1 MRVLLIS
8 LIVYV
13 LYFTSNTTNAYK
25 TLSEQSLR
33 ILTNTTSPI
42 FTDFLPS
49 LLIPRVSGTE
59 NNTKVRSFISTKFN
73 ELNWHVEEDT
83 FTDMTPHG
91 QITFTNI
98 IVTKDIKATNRLVFA
113 AHFDSKYFD
122 EGGFVGATDS
132 AVPCAMLMDLAYSL
146 DKYLD
151 KGKQHSTTLQIIFFD
166 GEEAFNYWSST
177 DSLYGSR
184 HLAAKWENTYVIDT
198 ESSQNKGKNML
209 NGIEVLILL
218 DLLGAS
224 KPFISN
230 YFTTTSWMFNSLIQI
245 ESRLSTNNLI
255 KLPGSL
261 ISNLKNLKG
270 DMNIEIKENNVED
283 SLEEHDSYFNQ
294 FSINNYYSHIEDDHM
309 PFLKKGVPVLHII
322 PAPFPDDWHKL
333 SDNAS
338 AIDPVVVFNLNNI
351 FKIFTAEYLNIDSI
365 IYDNNHDELKKSNT

>member
-1 MRVLLIS
+1 MRVLFIS

-13 LYFTSNTTNAYK
+13 LCLTLNTTNAYK
-25 TLSEQSLR
+25 TLSEQSLH

-49 LLIPRVSGTE
+49 LFIPRVSGTE
-59 NNTKVRSFISTKFN
+59 NNTKVRSFITTKFN

-83 FTDMTPHG
+83 FTDNTPYG
-91 QITFTNI
+91 QVTFTNI
-98 IVTKDIKATNRLVFA
+98 IVTKNVKATNRLVLA

-146 DKYLD
+146 DKYLN
-151 KGKQHSTTLQIIFFD
+151 KGEQRGTTLQIIFFD
-166 GEEAFNYWSST
+166 GEEAFKYWTST

-184 HLAAKWENTYVIDT
+184 HLAAKWENTHVIDAD
-198 ESSQNKGKNML
+198 SSQNKGKNML

-224 KPFISN
+224 RPFISN
-230 YFTTTSWMFNSLIQI
+230 YFATTSWMFSLLIQI
-245 ESRLSTNNLI
+245 ESRLSTSNLI

-261 ISNLKNLKG
+261 VSNLK
-270 DMNIEIKENNVED
+270 DDVNIEIKENNIED
-283 SLEEHDSYFNQ
+283 SLEDHESYFNQ
-294 FSINNYYSHIEDDHM
+294 YSINNYYSHIEDDHI
-309 PFLKKGVPVLHII
+309 PFLKRGVPVLHII
-322 PAPFPDDWHKL
+322 PSPFPDVWHKL

-338 AIDPVVVFNLNNI
+338 AIDPVVVLNLNNI
-351 FKIFTAEYLNIDSI
+351 FKIFAAEYLNIDSI
-365 IYDNNHDELKKSNT
+365 IYNGNHDELKKSTT

>member
-13 LYFTSNTTNAYK
+13 LYFTLNTTNAYK

-91 QITFTNI
+91 QITFTNV

-122 EGGFVGATDS
+122 KGGFVGATDS

-184 HLAAKWENTYVIDT
+184 HLAAKWENTYVTDT

-261 ISNLKNLKG
+261 ISNLKNLKD

-294 FSINNYYSHIEDDHM
+294 FSINNFYSHIEDDHM

-351 FKIFTAEYLNIDSI
+351 FKIFAAEYLNIDSI